1 MRSSASSF
9 VQEIRH
15 GIKSLVPL
23 TGKMISKSDS
33 LILNFGQ
40 NQPAIVPASSAA
52 RVSNDL
58 PFGLV

>member
-1 MRSSASSF
+1 M
-9 VQEIRH
+9 
-15 GIKSLVPL
+15 PL

-33 LILNFGQ
+33 LILDFGQ
-40 NQPAIVPASSAA
+40 YQPAIIPTSSTA